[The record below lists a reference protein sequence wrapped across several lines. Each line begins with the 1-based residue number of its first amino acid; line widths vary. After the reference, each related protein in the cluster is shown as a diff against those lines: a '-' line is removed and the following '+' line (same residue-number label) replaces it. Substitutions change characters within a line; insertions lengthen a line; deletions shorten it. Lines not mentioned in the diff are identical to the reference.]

1 MDRRGFGRALAGA
14 LGALAVPALRRVPEA
29 NAQSAPQPA
38 PQPASL
44 RVDGDRLNRWL
55 AELRQF
61 GGTAT
66 GGTHRP
72 AYSDADV
79 QARAWVRR
87 AMEESGLAV
96 RVDAAGNIV
105 GRREGRER
113 ALPPIL
119 FGSHIDSVPD
129 GGSYDGNLGSL
140 GAIEVARTLRDR
152 GVVTRHPLEVVVW
165 QNEEGGLVGS
175 RIAAGEFPM
184 QELDRVAVSGKTLR
198 DGIALLGGDV
208 ARLDS
213 ARRARGSFAAYLEL
227 HIEQGGTLERE
238 KVDVGVVEGIVG
250 IWQWTV
256 TVDGFANH
264 AGTTPMDQRRDA
276 LLSAARFVEMVNRV
290 VRAEPGRQVGTVGQ
304 LRAEPGAPN
313 VIPGRAVASLELRDL
328 DAAKVHRLHE
338 RIVAEARAIG
348 EAGGTTFTFA
358 PITEHG
364 PALTDPRMQRVVA
377 DSARALG
384 LTSKVM
390 PSGAGHDA
398 QEMARLGP
406 AGMIFVPSVGGI
418 SHSPREYT
426 KPADC
431 VNGANVLLHAVLAV
445 DAAPPAANQ

>member
-1 MDRRGFGRALAGA
+1 VVELTMDRRHFGRTLAGA
-14 LGALAVPALRRVPEA
+14 LGALALAP
-29 NAQSAPQPA
+29 SARAWGGGARPQPSA
-38 PQPASL
+38 L

-55 AELRQF
+55 AELRRF
-61 GGTAT
+61 GGTAA

-79 QARAWVRR
+79 QARAWVRQVM
-87 AMEESGLAV
+87 ADAGLSV
-96 RVDAAGNIV
+96 RVDAAGNLL
-105 GRREGRER
+105 GRREGRDPS
-113 ALPPIL
+113 LPPIL

-140 GAIEVARTLRDR
+140 GAIEVARTLKDR
-152 GVVTRHPLEVVVW
+152 GVTTRHPLEVVVW

-175 RIAAGEFPM
+175 RVAAGELPM
-184 QELDRVAVSGKTLR
+184 QELDRVAVSGKKIR
-198 DGIALLGGDV
+198 DGIALLGGDP

-213 ARRARGSFAAYLEL
+213 ARRAKGSFAAYLEL
-227 HIEQGGTLERE
+227 HIEQGGMLERE

-276 LLSAARFVEMVNRV
+276 LLAAAQFVQMVNRV

-304 LRAEPGAPN
+304 MRAEPGAPN
-313 VIPGRAVASLELRDL
+313 VIPGRVVASLELRDL
-328 DAAKVHRLHE
+328 DAPKVRRLYD
-338 RIVAEARAIG
+338 RIAAEARAIG
-348 EAGGTTFTFA
+348 EASGTTFGFA
-358 PITEHG
+358 PITDHG

-377 DSARALG
+377 DAARMLG
-384 LTSKVM
+384 LSSRVM

-418 SHSPREYT
+418 SHSPRELT

>member
-1 MDRRGFGRALAGA
+1 MHRRDFGRALAGA
-14 LGALAVPALRRVPEA
+14 LGALAVPALRPDA
-29 NAQSAPQPA
+29 FAASAQPA
-38 PQPASL
+38 AL

-61 GGTAT
+61 GGTAA

-87 AMEESGLAV
+87 AMQDAGLTV
-96 RVDAAGNIV
+96 RVDAAGNLL
-105 GRREGRER
+105 GRREGRDPS
-113 ALPPIL
+113 LPPIL

-129 GGSYDGNLGSL
+129 GGSYDGNLGTL
-140 GAIEVARTLRDR
+140 GAIEVARTLKER
-152 GVVTRHPLEVVVW
+152 GVATRHPLEVVVW

-175 RIAAGEFPM
+175 RVAAGELPAA
-184 QELDRVAVSGKTLR
+184 ELDRVAVSGKTIR
-198 DGIALLGGDV
+198 EGIALLGGDV
-208 ARLDS
+208 ARLET
-213 ARRARGSFAAYLEL
+213 ARRAKGSFAAYLEL

-238 KVDVGVVEGIVG
+238 KLDIGVVEGIVG

-256 TVDGFANH
+256 TVEGFANH

-276 LLSAARFVEMVNRV
+276 LLSAAAFVQMVNRV

-304 LRAEPGAPN
+304 MRAEPGAPN
-313 VIPGRAVASLELRDL
+313 VVPGRVVASLELRDL
-328 DAAKVHRLHE
+328 DAAKVKRLYD
-338 RIVAEARAIG
+338 RIVAESRAIG
-348 EAGGTTFTFA
+348 EAGGTTIAFA
-358 PITEHG
+358 TLTDHG

-377 DSARALG
+377 DSARSLG
-384 LTSKVM
+384 LTSRVM

-406 AGMIFVPSVGGI
+406 SGMIFVPSVAGI
-418 SHSPREYT
+418 SHSPREHT

-445 DAAPPAANQ
+445 DAAPPAASQ